1 MTNFQRTWP
10 TGRPDVA
17 SAPATGTGGIGLLV
31 VLGALSAFGPLTTDI
46 YLPSLPRAAAALHTG
61 PAGIQS
67 SLTAC
72 LLGLAFGQLIAGP
85 LSDRWGRRPVLLA
98 GMAVFTGASVLAAAA
113 QGIAD
118 LDLYRVLQGLA
129 GAAGIAA
136 SLAAIRDRYQGAKAA
151 RAYSL
156 LMTVTSAAPVVAPVV
171 GSQLIRVTDW
181 RGVFGV
187 LAGVGV
193 LLFGCAY
200 FGVAETL
207 PPERRAAGGL
217 GATASALPRLATERR
232 FAGYALAGGL
242 SFAAM
247 FAYISASSFV
257 FQRVYH
263 TSAQMFAVLF
273 ALNACGLVLA
283 NSVNARL
290 VRRYSPRVLLD
301 IGLAGAAVGA
311 AGVLVAVLDGRGW
324 WLLAPPLF
332 VMVSSVGLTQP
343 NATALA
349 LEDHRGAAGSASAI
363 MGLAKYLLGAAV
375 APLVGLAGI
384 TAVPMGVVCLTA
396 AVLAV
401 VVRATALRPTGGE
414 PKSRSGPGSGM
425 LSAAAQTR

>member
-1 MTNFQRTWP
+1 MREANVTNFQRARP
-10 TGRPDVA
+10 TERPDIA
-17 SAPATGTGGIGLLV
+17 RPPAGGSGGVGLLV
-31 VLGALSAFGPLTTDI
+31 VLGALAAFGPITTDI

-61 PAGIQS
+61 PAGIGS

-85 LSDRWGRRPVLLA
+85 LSDRWGRRPVLLV
-98 GMAVFTGASVLAAAA
+98 GMAVFTAASALAATA

-151 RAYSL
+151 HAYSI
-156 LMTVTSAAPVVAPVV
+156 LMMVTSAAPVVAPVV

-187 LAGVGV
+187 LACVGV

-207 PPERRAAGGL
+207 PPDRRGGGGL
-217 GATASALPRLATERR
+217 TAIAAALPRLAADRR
-232 FAGYALAGGL
+232 FAGYALAGGF

-263 TSAQMFAVLF
+263 TSAQTFAVLF

-290 VRRYSPRVLLD
+290 VRRYPSRVLLD
-301 IGLAGAAVGA
+301 VGLAGAAIGA
-311 AGVLVAVLDGRGW
+311 TGVLAAVLAGHSC
-324 WLLAPPLF
+324 WLLVPPLF

-343 NATALA
+343 NAIALA
-349 LEDHRGAAGSASAI
+349 LEDHPGAAGSASAI
-363 MGLAKYLLGAAV
+363 MGSVKYLLGAAM
-375 APLVGLAGI
+375 APLVGVAGI

-396 AVLAV
+396 AVLAAV
-401 VVRATALRPTGGE
+401 IRAIALRPIGADQM
-414 PKSRSGPGSGM
+414 SG
-425 LSAAAQTR
+425 